1 MSIAADL
8 KQIAIEQIDDFGTDI
23 IINAIASSYST
34 ASGANT
40 KTPTPVT
47 QKAIIENYK
56 ANELGNLVAVGDIKV
71 TIADKGT
78 EPAITGQVEID
89 SLTHDIINV
98 EKIVAQGVTVMYVMQ
113 ARK

>member
-8 KQIAIEQIDDFGTDI
+8 KQIAIDQIDDFGTDV
-23 IINAIASSYST
+23 IINAISSSYDT
-34 ASGANT
+34 ATGANT
-40 KTPTPVT
+40 KTPTGTT

-71 TIADKGT
+71 TIANKGT
-78 EPAITGQVEID
+78 EPVITSQIVID
-89 SLTHDIINV
+89 SLTHDVINV
-98 EKIVAQGVTVMYVMQ
+98 EKIVAQGVAVMYVIQ